1 MSKRKQGELES
12 EVLSC
17 LWDRPDGLSSQQI
30 LAMLGDDSLAVTT
43 ILTVLSRLV
52 DKGLVVREPGNGR
65 TLIFK
70 SASSR
75 EEHTARLLLDAMD
88 QSNPALVFSHFA
100 GGLSAKQLEQLKQ
113 ALGQ

>member
-1 MSKRKQGELES
+1 MTKRKQGELES
-12 EVLSC
+12 EVLGC
-17 LWDRPDGLSSQQI
+17 LWDRPAGLSSQQI

-52 DKGLVVREPGNGR
+52 DKGLVLREQGSGR

-70 SASSR
+70 AVSTR
-75 EEHTARLLLDAMD
+75 EEHTAKLLLDAMG

-100 GGLSAKQLEQLKQ
+100 GGLSAKQLDQLRK
-113 ALGQ
+113 ALDQ

>member
-1 MSKRKQGELES
+1 MTKRKQAELKS
-12 EVLSC
+12 EVLGC
-17 LWDRPDGLSSQQI
+17 LWDRPAGLSSQQI

-52 DKGLVVREPGNGR
+52 DKGLVLREQGSGR

-70 SASSR
+70 AVSTR
-75 EEHTARLLLDAMD
+75 EEHTAKLLLDAMG

-100 GGLSAKQLEQLKQ
+100 GGLSAKQLDQLRK
-113 ALGQ
+113 ALDQ